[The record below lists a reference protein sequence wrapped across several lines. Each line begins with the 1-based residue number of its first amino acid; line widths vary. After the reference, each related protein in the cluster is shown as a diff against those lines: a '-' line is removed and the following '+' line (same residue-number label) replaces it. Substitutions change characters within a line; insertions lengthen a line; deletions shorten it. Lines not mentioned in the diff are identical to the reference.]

1 MNFFK
6 RRKIL
11 KNRNYLD
18 LIPVRKA
25 GQEEIEGNKI
35 CLLVPKFKNEGFAKW
50 FIPRRKSLFFRINL
64 DETGSMTWL
73 EIDGIKSVREICDN
87 LLQRSGNNLPQV
99 VERVTKFLTL
109 LYENRYISFTVL
121 EEK

>member
-11 KNRNYLD
+11 KNQNYLD

-25 GQEEIEGNKI
+25 GHEDVEGNKI
-35 CLLVPKFKNEGFAKW
+35 CLTIPKFKNEGFAKW
-50 FIPRRKSLFFRINL
+50 FIPRRKSLLFRINL

-73 EIDGIKSVREICDN
+73 EIDGIKSVREICEN
-87 LLQRSGNNLPQV
+87 LLQRYGNNLPQV
-99 VERVTKFLTL
+99 VERVTKFLTT

-121 EEK
+121 EEN